1 MSCGSSWRI
10 KPFHH
15 QFSNVQHAPI
25 LTAERIKGK
34 EISQEMSAAFE
45 EASDGI
51 CNYAGVKAQKA
62 AQSQGGST
70 DDRLYAFEAAGQ
82 LLGMDGLVA
91 SEQEAAVRGLLQ
103 PLQQQ
108 MDEQLKIAGKASA
121 GSLSTMAAEM
131 SSSSSGCR
139 SAVGCLTEPTPEWRI
154 P

>member
-1 MSCGSSWRI
+1 MSGW
-10 KPFHH
+10 F
-15 QFSNVQHAPI
+15 
-25 LTAERIKGK
+25 
-34 EISQEMSAAFE
+34 QEG
-45 EASDGI
+45 SDGM

-82 LLGMDGLVA
+82 LLGMDGLNA

-121 GSLSTMAAEM
+121 GCLSTMAAEM
-131 SSSSSGCR
+131 SSDSSGCH
-139 SAVGCLTEPTPEWRI
+139 SAVGCPIEATPKWRVQ
-154 P
+154 

>member
-1 MSCGSSWRI
+1 MG
-10 KPFHH
+10 H
-15 QFSNVQHAPI
+15 QEV
-25 LTAERIKGK
+25 
-34 EISQEMSAAFE
+34 
-45 EASDGI
+45 SDSV

-62 AQSQGGST
+62 AQSQGGSA

-108 MDEQLKIAGKASA
+108 MDEQLKIAGKASE

-131 SSSSSGCR
+131 SSDDSGCH
-139 SAVGCLTEPTPEWRI
+139 SAVGCPTEPTPKRRI
-154 P
+154 Q